1 MIRAIRD
8 GLVYHSILILV
19 HADDEL
25 DGLDKRRVVA
35 DGERKVHLIF
45 RIGMYDT
52 ERENMSDVGVLN
64 QLLRCENLL
73 IVEWSWIAIRLRS
86 PE

>member
-8 GLVYHSILILV
+8 GLVHHSILILV

-25 DGLDKRRVVA
+25 DSLDKRRVVA
-35 DGERKVHLIF
+35 DGERKVHLVF

-52 ERENMSDVGVLN
+52 
-64 QLLRCENLL
+64 
-73 IVEWSWIAIRLRS
+73 
-86 PE
+86 